1 MNHHQFL
8 KDNILTRREA
18 LASMGS
24 GLGTAALATLLGAN
38 NAQGVETKKGT
49 GGLADLPH
57 FAPKAKRVVV
67 LWQGGGPS
75 HVDLFDEK
83 PMMKTMLG
91 KDIPD
96 TIRGGTRLS
105 TMSSG
110 YGKWPCLPAIKPFK
124 KYGASGISLSEMLP
138 NIGQIA
144 DDICVVRSMN
154 TEAVNHAPGVTFFMT
169 GAQTPGR
176 PSLGSWLSYGLGS
189 ETDNLPTFVV
199 MTSSDKGRTCGQ
211 LFFDYYWGNG
221 FLPSKLQ
228 GVRFRNSGDL
238 VPYLANPVG
247 VSPTARRALL
257 DEISE
262 LNARHLVD
270 VGDPEIDT
278 RIAQYEMA
286 FKMQTSVPDLV

>member
-1 MNHHQFL
+1 
-8 KDNILTRREA
+8 
-18 LASMGS
+18 
-24 GLGTAALATLLGAN
+24 
-38 NAQGVETKKGT
+38 
-49 GGLADLPH
+49 
-57 FAPKAKRVVV
+57 
-67 LWQGGGPS
+67 
-75 HVDLFDEK
+75 
-83 PMMKTMLG
+83 
-91 KDIPD
+91 
-96 TIRGGTRLS
+96 
-105 TMSSG
+105 
-110 YGKWPCLPAIKPFK
+110 
-124 KYGASGISLSEMLP
+124 
-138 NIGQIA
+138 
-144 DDICVVRSMN
+144 
-154 TEAVNHAPGVTFFMT
+154 MT

-238 VPYLANPVG
+238 VPYLANPAG

-270 VGDPEIDT
+270 VGDQKSIPALPNT
-278 RIAQYEMA
+278 RWLSRCKPAFQIWLILPKNQNPPSNAMAQMHLTKEPLPTIALLLESCLNEA
-286 FKMQTSVPDLV
+286 CALCN